1 MSYSPLVSYYN
12 KSPNCESRNGHKI
25 KGFAIHCFVGQV
37 GMPRGVD
44 VFKPASKDA
53 SANYVIAYD
62 GEIGCAVDDEL
73 RSWCTSS
80 RIDEQ
85 VLTIECASDAFSP
98 YAITD
103 DCYDSLIALLVDRC
117 KAYNIKKLSF
127 ANDPAYAQALKV
139 DENYQNIVCHRWF
152 ENKSCPGPF
161 IFDLLTSGKICKDVN
176 DILNGDQPVPPDP
189 PKPEPEPEYTT
200 TIVINNL
207 SNGDVGADVAALQG
221 ALEYHGYD
229 LEDYGGCDGIF
240 GDGTEEAVIKFQKV
254 NGLDPDGVVG
264 AKTYSA
270 LGIGKVKI

>member
-12 KSPNCESRNGHKI
+12 KSPNCESRNGKKI

-44 VFKPASKDA
+44 VFKPTGKDA

-85 VLTIECASDAFSP
+85 VLTIECASDSTHP

-103 DCYDSLIALLVDRC
+103 ECYKALIRLLVDRC
-117 KAYNIKKLSF
+117 RAYDIKRLSF
-127 ANDPAYAQALKV
+127 ANDPDYASQLKL

-152 ENKSCPGPF
+152 ASKACPGDY
-161 IFDLLTSGKICKDVN
+161 IFSRLGTIAAEVTS
-176 DILNGDQPVPPDP
+176 ILAGDQPEPPAPTPLPPDP
-189 PKPEPEPEYTT
+189 SDERDYEDTSMPVLGIDDE
-200 TIVINNL
+200 
-207 SNGDVGADVAALQG
+207 GDDVAALQA
-221 ALEYHGYD
+221 ALQQKGYD
-229 LEDYGGCDGIF
+229 LEYCGGCDGIF
-240 GDGTEEAVIKFQKV
+240 GEGTEEAVIAFQRDT
-254 NGLDPDGVVG
+254 NLDADGVVG
-264 AKTYSA
+264 PKTWAELFS
-270 LGIGKVKI
+270 V